1 MGPLSLLA
9 QASASSIETI
19 ALVATGLLGGTGI
32 LLAAVMLM
40 ARGYWSKNIAP
51 LIQEEV
57 QKWYGASEQIAHR
70 EKELQNTLRSPHV
83 LTEQKTVIKEVLD
96 NEIKR
101 SDGLISQA
109 IHTQVSDMETRLM
122 SKLDEMSKF
131 IKEDTEFKQD
141 LIQRLA
147 RLEGAVQGLMPPKV
161 SENSKAGPLP
171 TKSR

>member
-1 MGPLSLLA
+1 
-9 QASASSIETI
+9 
-19 ALVATGLLGGTGI
+19 
-32 LLAAVMLM
+32 
-40 ARGYWSKNIAP
+40 
-51 LIQEEV
+51 
-57 QKWYGASEQIAHR
+57 
-70 EKELQNTLRSPHV
+70 
-83 LTEQKTVIKEVLD
+83 
-96 NEIKR
+96 
-101 SDGLISQA
+101 
-109 IHTQVSDMETRLM
+109 M